1 VAAIALANPWYSQ
14 LPQWRLCHILSMDVA
29 QKMDVSNIENC
40 MFKVVPDNS
49 TQNYAQSCFNI
60 SIT

>member
-1 VAAIALANPWYSQ
+1 
-14 LPQWRLCHILSMDVA
+14 
-29 QKMDVSNIENC
+29 

-60 SIT
+60 SITWLHSQVVDDHEPTQHAMLAQL